1 MTQTP
6 RRVERS
12 HGGVARGRGAR
23 VAGGALAAGA
33 SLALLAGV
41 GAAGAAAPTA
51 SQSPHKSYVCK
62 YVSKPGEA
70 ERLQTGQNPIW
81 VDNHSLLGYDGTVS
95 VGQQFTDGQFRSV
108 VIVANTPKLDP
119 EPSRSDCPPVTPHTT
134 TTLPTTQVPT
144 PLTTKTTTPTTTKT
158 TTPTTPPVT
167 KTTPPPA
174 TSGGQAPTTPAAVPS
189 TYPMQPVNGGAA
201 PSDVSTSRLA
211 VTPVQAFLVL
221 LALVGLLLALGVR
234 LPRVI
239 RPGSADR
246 DA

>member
-1 MTQTP
+1 LA
-6 RRVERS
+6 V
-12 HGGVARGRGAR
+12 GA
-23 VAGGALAAGA
+23 A
-33 SLALLAGV
+33 LALLAGV
-41 GAAGAAAPTA
+41 GAAGAAPPTA
-51 SQSPHKSYVCK
+51 TQSPHKSYVCK

-81 VDNHSLLGYDGTVS
+81 VDNHSLLGYDGTVT
-95 VGQQFTDGQFRSV
+95 VGQQFKDGQFRSV

-134 TTLPTTQVPT
+134 TTPPVTKTTRP
-144 PLTTKTTTPTTTKT
+144 PITKTTTPPVTKT
-158 TTPTTPPVT
+158 TTPPAT

-174 TSGGQAPTTPAAVPS
+174 TSGGPAPTTPAAVPS
-189 TYPMQPVNGGAA
+189 TYPMQPVNGGAG
-201 PSDVSTSRLA
+201 SSNVSTSQLA
-211 VTPVQAFLVL
+211 VTPVQALLVL

-239 RPGSADR
+239 RPGSGDR